1 MPKVDN
7 QASLSVNLNLVNI
20 KSTKTHHI
28 STRKTKV
35 VETIMV
41 MKKKMVKMNAKKIRL
56 MLMPGPRL

>member
-7 QASLSVNLNLVNI
+7 QASLSVNLDF
-20 KSTKTHHI
+20 KSILTH
-28 STRKTKV
+28 KTKA

>member
-7 QASLSVNLNLVNI
+7 QASLSVNLDFKNI
-20 KSTKTHHI
+20 KNHS
-28 STRKTKV
+28 STRKTKA

-56 MLMPGPRL
+56 MLTPGPRL

>member
-7 QASLSVNLNLVNI
+7 QVNLRVNLDF
-20 KSTKTHHI
+20 KSI
-28 STRKTKV
+28 STHRTKA

-41 MKKKMVKMNAKKIRL
+41 MKKKMVKMNVKKIRL